1 MFHTKFGPFDGNSW
15 ESLCQLIFKKK
26 YQDDD
31 YQEMPASPGDFGVEG
46 ITLRTGWGFQCYC
59 PDKHYERKELYE
71 KQRNKITE
79 DLAKLKTY
87 QVDLISRLGATK
99 LTCWVFVT
107 PEIDKNALLAHART
121 KEAEVRG
128 WRLPHLTDT
137 FRVLLYD
144 ADSYLLEINEIRS
157 AAGESLVFD
166 DAIPALAIL
175 KGTQEDY
182 EKNVLRKC
190 QTRLSEKSALSSY
203 QNRVAVLHQRTL
215 NEFLAA
221 DSYFRKIASSAPL
234 IYVRLVRLINEF
246 ENHVIDK
253 STTWT
258 GTPEQLTNQMK
269 DGLHR
274 RITIE
279 LGPEFNETEASKVTR
294 YMVARW
300 LAVCELDYE

>member
-26 YQDDD
+26 YQSDD

-59 PDKHYERKELYE
+59 PDKHYERKELYD
-71 KQRNKITE
+71 KQRDKITE

-87 QVDLISRLGATK
+87 QVDLTSRLGTTK

-128 WRLPHLTDT
+128 WKLPHLTDN

-190 QTRLSEKSALSSY
+190 QARLSQKSALSSY

-215 NEFLAA
+215 DEFLAA
-221 DSYFRKIASSAPL
+221 DSYFRKIANSAPL

-258 GTPEQLTNQMK
+258 GTPEELTNQMR